1 MRTNKEITECY
12 EKYADTVYRV
22 AYLYMKNMDDAED
35 MMQNVFE
42 KYIDTDTE
50 FHNENHLKAWL
61 ITVTKN
67 TCLNNLRSVWKS
79 RRDDW
84 EQVLSCYTPTYTDT
98 YHFDGVTFREIK
110 KLKKHYQV
118 TLYLF
123 YYEGYPIKEIASIM
137 EKPESTIQT
146 WLSAARRQ
154 LKKQLGG
161 MIHEEIV

>member
-35 MMQNVFE
+35 IMQSVFE
-42 KYIDTDTE
+42 KYIDTDTG
-50 FHNENHLKAWL
+50 FQNENHLKAWL

-67 TCLNNLRSVWKS
+67 NCLNNIRSVWKS

-84 EQVLSCYTPTYTDT
+84 EQTIAEYTPAHTDT
-98 YHFDGVTFREIK
+98 YNLDNAMFTEIK
-110 KLKKHYQV
+110 KLKRHYQV

-123 YYEGYPIKEIASIM
+123 YYEGYPIKDISSIM
-137 EKPESTIQT
+137 NKPESTIQT

-154 LKKQLGG
+154 LKKRLGG
-161 MIHEEIV
+161 MIIEEIV

>member
-35 MMQNVFE
+35 IMQSVFE

-50 FHNENHLKAWL
+50 FQNENHLKAWL

-67 TCLNNLRSVWKS
+67 NCLNNIRSVWKS

-84 EQVLSCYTPTYTDT
+84 EQTIAEYTHAHTDT
-98 YHFDGVTFREIK
+98 YNLDNAMFTEIK
-110 KLKKHYQV
+110 KLKRHYQV

-123 YYEGYPIKEIASIM
+123 YYEGYPIKDISSIM
-137 EKPESTIQT
+137 NKPESTIQT

-154 LKKQLGG
+154 LKKRLGG
-161 MIHEEIV
+161 MINEEIV

>member
-35 MMQNVFE
+35 IMQSVFE

-50 FHNENHLKAWL
+50 FQNENHLKAWL

-67 TCLNNLRSVWKS
+67 NCLNNIRNVWKS

-84 EQVLSCYTPTYTDT
+84 EQTIADYTSAHTDT
-98 YHFDGVTFREIK
+98 YNLDNAMFTEIK
-110 KLKKHYQV
+110 KLKRHYQV

-123 YYEGYPIKEIASIM
+123 YYEGYPIKDISSIM
-137 EKPESTIQT
+137 KKPESTIQT

-154 LKKQLGG
+154 LKKRLGG
-161 MIHEEIV
+161 MINEEIV

>member
-1 MRTNKEITECY
+1 MRTNKEIVECY

-22 AYLYMKNMDDAED
+22 AYLYMKNMQDAED
-35 MMQNVFE
+35 MMQSVFE
-42 KYIDTDTE
+42 KYIDSDTGFTD
-50 FHNENHLKAWL
+50 ENHLKAWL

-67 TCLNNLRSVWKS
+67 ICKNSLNSVWKS

-84 EQVLSCYTPTYTDT
+84 EQVLADYTLTHTDT
-98 YHFDGVTFREIK
+98 YHIEGITFKEIK

-123 YYEGYPIKEIASIM
+123 YYEGYSIKDIASIM

-146 WLSAARRQ
+146 WLSAARKQ
-154 LKKQLGG
+154 LKKSLGG
-161 MIHEEIV
+161 MINEESI